1 MVTTNRRCCRRFAL
15 GLLRGSRISK
25 LFMTYRMTTLT
36 DREISLT
43 RCDFKERIFTCST
56 PCGIADIL
64 QEVRLRLV
72 SASNRNDFPHEF
84 FVSSA
89 FTDGCGLLQWRRNF
103 SRNDF
108 SVGKH
113 HFLPSTSTFFI
124 PTPALA
130 VGDLYHLLLDGLTR
144 FRVCRC
150 SFGGYCY
157 EATARSTSIMK
168 PLVWTYRTRSGDS
181 KPSSA
186 FTGCNLTKSIA
197 SLCNLWR
204 LKNDQQES
212 SQAPRIKV

>member
-89 FTDGCGLLQWRRNF
+89 FADGCGLLQWRRNF

-144 FRVCRC
+144 FRVSRC
-150 SFGGYCY
+150 SFGGHFY
-157 EATARSTSIMK
+157 EATARSTSFMK